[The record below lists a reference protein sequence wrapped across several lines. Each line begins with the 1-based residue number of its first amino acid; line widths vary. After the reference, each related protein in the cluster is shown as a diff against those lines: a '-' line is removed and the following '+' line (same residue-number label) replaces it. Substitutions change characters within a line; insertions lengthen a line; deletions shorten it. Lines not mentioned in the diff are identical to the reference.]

1 MPVGGI
7 THGFQGY
14 TKVGSV
20 YVLSNPGG
28 RFAMPRALNVPYP
41 LSYSLHG
48 YVNFADGLRFPVVTA
63 PAIPMDSTTPWFTGT
78 LLSSWFFTRSAV
90 PAFDL
95 TAISGGIIFSDNGIA
110 SGTGL
115 GTFRC
120 LSPKGAGFTVF
131 VEKGQPVG
139 MLLRFAGT
147 DRDTTVGALPT
158 GPLDG
163 TPLMFDSVTLGGD
176 LASAAITGVTLNYD
190 TGLTPNMEL
199 DGTLRPVEMNAGM
212 PTASLQIRMNSTNSA
227 NAPGWNSD
235 PAAYTSIS
243 GTITLRRATGVGN
256 SVRFTFVKGILL
268 DPDER
273 NQVAGRVARVHNYN
287 LIGTT
292 SADPLAVA
300 DV

>member
-7 THGFQGY
+7 TSGYLGY

-20 YVLSNPGG
+20 YVLANPGG
-28 RFAMPRALNVPYP
+28 AFAMPRALNIPYP

-48 YVNFADGLRFPVVTA
+48 YVNFADGLRFPVVTS
-63 PAIPMDSTTPWFTGT
+63 PAIPMNSTTPWFTGA
-78 LLSSWFFTRSAV
+78 LLNSWFFTRSAAPV
-90 PAFDL
+90 NDL
-95 TAISGGIIFSDNGIA
+95 TAVSGGIIFSDNGIA

-115 GTFRC
+115 GTWRA
-120 LSPKGAGFTVF
+120 LNPKGAGFTLF
-131 VEKGQPVG
+131 VEKGQPLG

-147 DRDTTVGALPT
+147 DRDTTVGSLPT

-163 TPLMFDSVTLGGD
+163 TPLMFDAVTLGGD
-176 LASAAITGVTLNYD
+176 LASSAITGLTLNYD

-199 DGTLRPVEMNAGM
+199 DGTLRPVELNAGL

-235 PAAYTSIS
+235 PTLYTAIT
-243 GTITLRRATGVGN
+243 GTISLKRLAGAGN
-256 SVRFTFVKGILL
+256 TVRFSFSNGVLI

-273 NQVAGRVARVHNYN
+273 RQVAGRVKRVHNYN
-287 LIGTT
+287 LLGTN
-292 SADPLAVA
+292 SADPLTVA